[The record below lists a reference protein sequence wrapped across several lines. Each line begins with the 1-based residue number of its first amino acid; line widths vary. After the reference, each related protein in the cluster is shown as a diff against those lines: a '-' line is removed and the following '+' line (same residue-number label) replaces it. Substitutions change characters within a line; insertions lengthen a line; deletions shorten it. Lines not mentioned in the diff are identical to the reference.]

1 MSDDLRAAIFPPP
14 LSLSRSLSPPSSAS
28 SSSSSSSYSLPR
40 LHPPS
45 TLFVRR
51 GAVPVGQGCAFLS
64 KRFPALPLPRAFR
77 FLPLVG
83 RFSCV
88 RVFFSRSAGKF
99 AGREIPAASKA
110 SRGKRGFR
118 LIKTMVVR
126 RLDFARGRDRE
137 SSRSVGERAASSYLD
152 KRRYS

>member
-45 TLFVRR
+45 TLFVSR

-64 KRFPALPLPRAFR
+64 KRFPALPLPRS
-77 FLPLVG
+77 
-83 RFSCV
+83 FSFSSSCRSLFV
-88 RVFFSRSAGKF
+88 RSRLLSRSAGKF
-99 AGREIPAASKA
+99 AGREIPAVSKA
-110 SRGKRGFR
+110 SRGKDGFR
-118 LIKTMVVR
+118 LIKTIVVR
-126 RLDFARGRDRE
+126 RLDFARGRGKE
-137 SSRSVGERAASSYLD
+137 SSCSVGERAASSYLD

>member
-28 SSSSSSSYSLPR
+28 SSSSSYSLPR

-45 TLFVRR
+45 TLFVSR

-64 KRFPALPLPRAFR
+64 KRFPALPLPRPFP

-83 RFSCV
+83 RFSYV
-88 RVFFSRSAGKF
+88 RVFFRGVRENSLGAKLLPFRRRVAG
-99 AGREIPAASKA
+99 PD
-110 SRGKRGFR
+110 GFR
-118 LIKTMVVR
+118 LITTIVAR
-126 RLDFARGRDRE
+126 RLDFVARGRGKE
-137 SSRSVGERAASSYLD
+137 SSCSVEERTASSYLD